1 VRKTQCHP
9 RAADTEPS
17 TPAAAFS
24 SGPYQRVASFPNL
37 WTHNQLQAVVPMPPS
52 GLTQTR
58 FVFSSQ
64 AKEAFRK
71 LFRLNPAGTALPS
84 AKHSRRACWR
94 RSVIWLH
101 SAVSPLSGTNRHSM
115 IAMHWVQRCVDGYS
129 ISQSDATL
137 HRKATVKCRWLP
149 ARWFETCA
157 WVATADSATHRSRY
171 SALTPGLSFLA
182 AGGGGDVRA
191 SFPGD
196 RLRLGG

>member
-1 VRKTQCHP
+1 MAALRGFATVRHQPPFDDRDALGAAVRGMVTRSLDQTQ
-9 RAADTEPS
+9 
-17 TPAAAFS
+17 
-24 SGPYQRVASFPNL
+24 L
-37 WTHNQLQAVVPMPPS
+37 
-52 GLTQTR
+52 
-58 FVFSSQ
+58 
-64 AKEAFRK
+64 
-71 LFRLNPAGTALPS
+71 
-84 AKHSRRACWR
+84 
-94 RSVIWLH
+94 
-101 SAVSPLSGTNRHSM
+101 
-115 IAMHWVQRCVDGYS
+115 
-129 ISQSDATL
+129 L